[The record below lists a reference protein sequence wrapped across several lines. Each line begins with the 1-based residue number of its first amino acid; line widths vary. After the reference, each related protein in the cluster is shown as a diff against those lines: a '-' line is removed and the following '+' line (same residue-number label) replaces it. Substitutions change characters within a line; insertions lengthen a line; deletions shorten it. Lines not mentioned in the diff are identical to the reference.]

1 MTEEKYM
8 DKELEGRI
16 KDAGTYYQGMRQ
28 LLESPE
34 MPEDMRKSA
43 GNIALALM
51 ASREH
56 DALPQDH
63 QRGSMN
69 AHVLRTLVAYA
80 IRQTPLKDVPE
91 SEYRRF

>member
-8 DKELEGRI
+8 NKELEGRI
-16 KDAGTYYQGMRQ
+16 NDAGTYYRGMRQ
-28 LLESPE
+28 LLDSPE
-34 MPEDMRKSA
+34 MPEDVRKSA
-43 GNIALALM
+43 SNIALALT

-56 DALPQDH
+56 DTLPQDH
-63 QRGSMN
+63 QRGNMN

-91 SEYRRF
+91 NEYR